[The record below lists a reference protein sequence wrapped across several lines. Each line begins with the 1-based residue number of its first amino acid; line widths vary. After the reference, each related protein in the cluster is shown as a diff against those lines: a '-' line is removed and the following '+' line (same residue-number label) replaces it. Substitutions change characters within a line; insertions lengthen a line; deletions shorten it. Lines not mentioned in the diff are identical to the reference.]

1 VFSTKKTCIFVSVLE
16 DAQLFLFFLYCIE
29 TETPRS
35 VGESWKGKEG
45 KRERALRDGRG
56 GRDEMMHRISSRVG
70 QMLQFKIINISK
82 WKETGSM
89 IYFCQM
95 IAKMKI

>member
-1 VFSTKKTCIFVSVLE
+1 LKVEWGDSWTWSTFSVFVKV
-16 DAQLFLFFLYCIE
+16 
-29 TETPRS
+29 
-35 VGESWKGKEG
+35 GKEG
-45 KRERALRDGRG
+45 KERARTQREGRG